1 MEFLLLV
8 VDIHGMYGTACM
20 MFSCVIHELHFINN
34 DYELTGSMPDQFS
47 VRPGMSQVRFTKA
60 KIIVIWLVNT
70 SRHTHKQRNERRT
83 FQVEFQKKASQ
94 IQIRTIDYC

>member
-60 KIIVIWLVNT
+60 KIIVIWLVNKVLVDT
-70 SRHTHKQRNERRT
+70 RTKKRKKDISSRIS
-83 FQVEFQKKASQ
+83 KKSFTNSNQ
-94 IQIRTIDYC
+94 NH